1 MIPFSERLPRAGK
14 KGLASLERTQIQRFG
29 ERECYR
35 SLFMFDRNAT
45 IVAMKPTFLL
55 LVALAITP
63 PLMAATKHHAPAKK
77 ESAPTAGPTNFSVKG
92 ADGSV
97 KNYSIEIPAAVPPP
111 AAGSTK
117 ISKQAAVL
125 AALGWAPAFY
135 GSSNTT
141 ATSVDFV
148 TEPTSYYLVHLTG
161 KIGDSTQPLY
171 AAVLDDGRIVRPT
184 AELAPMKET
193 KPAHKSKATS

>member
-1 MIPFSERLPRAGK
+1 
-14 KGLASLERTQIQRFG
+14 
-29 ERECYR
+29 
-35 SLFMFDRNAT
+35 MFDRNAT

-111 AAGSTK
+111 AASTTAGPTK
-117 ISKQAAVL
+117 ISQQAAVL

-141 ATSVDFV
+141 AISVDFV

-184 AELAPMKET
+184 AEIAPMKET

>member
-1 MIPFSERLPRAGK
+1 
-14 KGLASLERTQIQRFG
+14 
-29 ERECYR
+29 
-35 SLFMFDRNAT
+35 MFDRNAT

-63 PLMAATKHHAPAKK
+63 PLMAATKHHAKK

-111 AAGSTK
+111 AAGTTAGPTK
-117 ISKQAAVL
+117 ISQQAAVL